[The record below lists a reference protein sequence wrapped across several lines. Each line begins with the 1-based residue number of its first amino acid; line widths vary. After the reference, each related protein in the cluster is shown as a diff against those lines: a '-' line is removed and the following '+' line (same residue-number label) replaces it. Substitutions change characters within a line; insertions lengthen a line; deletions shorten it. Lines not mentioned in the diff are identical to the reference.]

1 MLLHITLASQS
12 IKMIPSAAGCLTRR
26 LCRSVTLSN
35 VIMEVQD
42 QLCDILQCDT
52 AQSGYSPVIRKKCL
66 RRTFLQTTDKL
77 NLYFSFV
84 SIFLQY
90 RSLKLCVFELTL

>member
-35 VIMEVQD
+35 VIIEVQD

-52 AQSGYSPVIRKKCL
+52 AQSPEKNVCVANFCKL
-66 RRTFLQTTDKL
+66 RT
-77 NLYFSFV
+77 S
-84 SIFLQY
+84 
-90 RSLKLCVFELTL
+90 